1 MRKQHLFLL
10 LILLLPLQL
19 TVAPLDQSYNR
30 VGYTQRGEASY
41 YAEQFH
47 GRKTA
52 NGERFDMNELTAAH
66 PRIRFH
72 TLLRVTNT
80 RNNKSVI
87 VRINDRGPY
96 VGDRIIDLSKAAAAK
111 IDMLRSG
118 VAPVL
123 LEVIYVETG
132 PVTERERKANEERI
146 RKQEEKGIRT
156 HPPAKGEP
164 AEGEENKRRSVLE
177 RIRRLL
183 GKREKAPEN
192 QQESN
197 TTQPEQPKPEPQPQP
212 QPEPKPEP
220 KREQKP
226 PVQENK
232 PKPEN
237 KETPAGKPVDA
248 ETFAGINTYKLDG
261 TITYPNGHGVQVGSY
276 NKLET
281 AIQIGRNVEQTRLAD
296 VYIQTGWSGSTR
308 IFRVIAGEGTPE
320 QARELAAKLKAKG
333 FSGFIKQHY

>member
-1 MRKQHLFLL
+1 
-10 LILLLPLQL
+10 
-19 TVAPLDQSYNR
+19 

-41 YAEQFH
+41 YGNQFH

-52 NGERFDMNELTAAH
+52 SGEKFNMNELTAAH
-66 PRIRFH
+66 PRIRFN

-80 RNNKSVI
+80 LNNKSVI

-96 VGDRIIDLSKAAAAK
+96 VGNRIIDLSKAAAAK
-111 IDMLRSG
+111 IDMIRSG
-118 VAPVL
+118 VAPVQ

-132 PVTERERKANEERI
+132 PVTDRERKANEERI
-146 RKQEEKGIRT
+146 RKQEEKGIKT
-156 HPPAKGEP
+156 PSTTKDDTANS
-164 AEGEENKRRSVLE
+164 EENKRQSVLE

-183 GKREKAPEN
+183 GKRDKAPDN
-192 QQESN
+192 QEES
-197 TTQPEQPKPEPQPQP
+197 T
-212 QPEPKPEP
+212 PEPKQEEQKPPVQETQPEP

-232 PKPEN
+232 PKPEP
-237 KETPAGKPVDA
+237 KEAPANRPVDA

-261 TITYPNGHGVQVGSY
+261 TITYPDGHGVQVGSY

-281 AIQIGRNVEQTRLAD
+281 AIQIGRNVEQTRLSN
-296 VYIQTGWSGSTR
+296 VYIQTGWAGSTR

-320 QARELAAKLKAKG
+320 QARELAEKLKTKG
-333 FSGFIKQHY
+333 FNGFIKQHY